1 MATTTA
7 SATTTAAAS
16 APVCAVDVE
25 LPVDLARAVEGYV
38 ASRPGLDPARLLQ
51 TALAQFLVQQGGA
64 RPEVR
69 ELYLDGLFGSGL

>member
-1 MATTTA
+1 MNQDATTA
-7 SATTTAAAS
+7 SAAKAEVRAL
-16 APVCAVDVE
+16 DVE

-38 ASRPGLDPARLLQ
+38 AQRPHLDPGRLLQ

-69 ELYLDGLFGSGL
+69 ELYLDGLFGTGL

>member
-1 MATTTA
+1 MSKGTTTT
-7 SATTTAAAS
+7 SAQ
-16 APVCAVDVE
+16 AVEVHALDVE

-38 ASRPGLDPARLLQ
+38 AQRPGLEPARLLQ

-69 ELYLDGLFGSGL
+69 ELYLDGLFGTGL

>member
-1 MATTTA
+1 MADVSTTPG
-7 SATTTAAAS
+7 AADTVEAR
-16 APVCAVDVE
+16 VVDVE
-25 LPVDLARAVEGYV
+25 LPLDLAEAIQGYV
-38 ASRPGLDPARLLQ
+38 ASKPGLDPGRLVQ